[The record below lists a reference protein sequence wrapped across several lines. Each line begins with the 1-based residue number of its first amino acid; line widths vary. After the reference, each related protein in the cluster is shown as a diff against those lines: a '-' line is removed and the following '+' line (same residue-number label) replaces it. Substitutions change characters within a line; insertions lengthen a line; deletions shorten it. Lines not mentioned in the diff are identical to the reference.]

1 MPCATKVW
9 EGFFSVLCFLS
20 CVTELVTYGGVEET
34 VFLTSG
40 GDVIIEVDFGID
52 DISVGDQLGDSEL
65 FMFIPS
71 SVFFPIEP
79 FP

>member
-1 MPCATKVW
+1 M
-9 EGFFSVLCFLS
+9 LCFLS
-20 CVTELVTYGGVEET
+20 CVTKLVTYGGVEET
-34 VFLTSG
+34 VFFTSG

-65 FMFIPS
+65 FMFIPTS
-71 SVFFPIEP
+71 GFFPIEP

>member
-1 MPCATKVW
+1 M
-9 EGFFSVLCFLS
+9 LCFLS

-34 VFLTSG
+34 VLFTSG

-65 FMFIPS
+65 FVFIPS

>member
-1 MPCATKVW
+1 M
-9 EGFFSVLCFLS
+9 LCFLS

-65 FMFIPS
+65 FMFIPTS
-71 SVFFPIEP
+71 GFFPIEP

>member
-1 MPCATKVW
+1 M
-9 EGFFSVLCFLS
+9 LCFLS

-65 FMFIPS
+65 LIPTLPTS
-71 SVFFPIEP
+71 GFFPIEP

>member
-1 MPCATKVW
+1 M
-9 EGFFSVLCFLS
+9 LCFLS

-34 VFLTSG
+34 VLFTSG

-65 FMFIPS
+65 FMLIPTLPT
-71 SVFFPIEP
+71 SVFVPIEP